1 VSITIQLPKVLAGLA
16 GGVREIEAT
25 GATLGEA
32 VAEVAA
38 RFPALAPRL
47 RDANGLP
54 YEFVVYY
61 LNDED
66 IRLSGGFG
74 SPIADGDE
82 VIIVPAVAGG

>member
-1 VSITIQLPKVLAGLA
+1 MPVTIQLPKVLAELA

-25 GATLGEA
+25 GSTLGEA

-38 RFPALAPRL
+38 RFPNLGPRL
-47 RDANGLP
+47 RDDQGRP

-66 IRLSGGFG
+66 IRLNGGFAA
-74 SPIADGDE
+74 PIEDGDE

>member
-1 VSITIQLPKVLAGLA
+1 VAITFQLPKVLAELA
-16 GGVREIEAT
+16 GGVREIEAG

-38 RFPALAPRL
+38 RFPALGPRL
-47 RDANGLP
+47 RDGEGRP

-66 IRLSGGFG
+66 IRLNGGFAA
-74 SPIADGDE
+74 PIADGDE